1 MCKTGGPRC
10 QRHVN
15 QRLTRAQERYDK
27 VSAAHER
34 GEATDAVLKQ
44 AQRSLAKTTRD
55 WESSVAGITT
65 LTNQVAELDPSTPQW
80 QETLTRAQQGLATR
94 IRQSQDLARRQGRK
108 IPQGV
113 FIPLGRRR
121 FRVTAIH
128 AADPDQVA
136 AARAH
141 ITKTNTARAAR
152 GIPLQPTQIP
162 PLYQLAPS
170 EADTFRRNMLTTK
183 ERNPHAAAVDVY
195 STQDYQRMTM
205 LLTPDGC
212 AGVAV
217 KPDGDVVSVHSFTAP
232 EARYANNGQ
241 NLVAT
246 AATVGGDHL
255 DCFDTIL
262 PTIYARAGFQET
274 GRMAWDDQYTPDGW
288 DHTLFMSTKYPDGKP
303 DVVMMSR
310 VR

>member
-34 GEATDAVLKQ
+34 GEATDAALKQ
-44 AQRSLAKTTRD
+44 AQRSLAKATRD

-183 ERNPHAAAVDVY
+183 ERNPHAAAVDV
-195 STQDYQRMTM
+195 
-205 LLTPDGC
+205 
-212 AGVAV
+212 
-217 KPDGDVVSVHSFTAP
+217 VSVHSFTAP

-288 DHTLFMSTKYPDGKP
+288 NHTLFMSTKYPDGKP

>member
-34 GEATDAVLKQ
+34 GEATDAALKQ
-44 AQRSLAKTTRD
+44 AQRSLAKAIRD
-55 WESSVAGITT
+55 WDSSVAGITT
-65 LTNQVAELDPSTPQW
+65 LTSQVAELDPSTPQW

-274 GRMAWDDQYTPDGW
+274 GRMAWNDQYTPDGW

>member
-15 QRLTRAQERYDK
+15 QRLTRARERYDK

-34 GEATDAVLKQ
+34 GEATDAALKQ
-44 AQRSLAKTTRD
+44 AQRALATRD
-55 WESSVAGITT
+55 WDSSVAGITT

-128 AADPDQVA
+128 AADPAQVA